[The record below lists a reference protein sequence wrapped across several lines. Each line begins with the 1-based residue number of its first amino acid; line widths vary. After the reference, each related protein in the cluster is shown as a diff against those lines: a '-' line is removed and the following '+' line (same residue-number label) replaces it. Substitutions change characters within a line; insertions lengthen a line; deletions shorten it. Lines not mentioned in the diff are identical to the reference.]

1 MKSANQLQVSE
12 TAEGDLFFTIPDDL
26 LDRLGWQ
33 EGDEVKFVE
42 HGDGF
47 IIKKTRYETVELEF
61 EEDELF
67 KFMKAA
73 HEHNMSFNEL
83 CETAVQEAINRDEQD
98 RTTNKSI

>member
-1 MKSANQLQVSE
+1 MKSVNKLQVSE
-12 TAEGDLFFTIPDDL
+12 TAEGDLFFALPDDL

-42 HGDGF
+42 HKDGF

-73 HEHNMSFNEL
+73 HEHNMSFNEF
-83 CETAVQEAINRDEQD
+83 CEAAVQEAIKQDEQ
-98 RTTNKSI
+98 N